1 MSAVE
6 AVGLAVWL
14 IATVILAIW
23 MGRSIMK
30 ADKGSRRRRGDG
42 YQIDAGYAQK
52 YTYDEEAET
61 RQKKA
66 IVAQWPPEGEDEDEE
81 TSS

>member
-14 IATVILAIW
+14 IATIILLIF

-30 ADKGSRRRRGDG
+30 ADRGSHRRGDG

-66 IVAQWPPEGEDEDEE
+66 IFAQWPPEDGREDEG
-81 TSS
+81 TGP